1 MREEEVD
8 VDDAFDAEGQES
20 DYDSDESVTYDLED
34 FIAMGINPTK
44 STRARPGSEE
54 KVLMLSARY
63 AAGLPLWHDEDCYD
77 HGPRETELMGAHSS
91 AVTAPPAIHLGQ
103 DDESAEEEEEE

>member
-1 MREEEVD
+1 MRVEDVD
-8 VDDAFDAEGQES
+8 VDDAYDDEGQES
-20 DYDSDESVTYDLED
+20 EYDSDETVTYDLED

-77 HGPRETELMGAHSS
+77 HGPRETELMGAHMVQM
-91 AVTAPPAIHLGQ
+91 AAAPIIDLGQ
-103 DDESAEEEEEE
+103 DEEGAEEEE